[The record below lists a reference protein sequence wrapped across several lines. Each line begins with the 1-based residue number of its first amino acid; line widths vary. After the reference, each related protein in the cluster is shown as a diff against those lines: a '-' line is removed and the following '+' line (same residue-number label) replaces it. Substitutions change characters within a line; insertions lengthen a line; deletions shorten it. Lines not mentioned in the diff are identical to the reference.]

1 MLRVSDGKW
10 STQLIMR
17 CTDAIGDTLKLVGRT
32 LTQNNVPDDNN
43 INTATAV
50 IENVFKF
57 QIGATEI
64 TEFVLNRGSING
76 TFVVGQSIIAT

>member
-17 CTDAIGDTLKLVGRT
+17 CKDYGDTLKLVGRT
-32 LTQNNVPDDNN
+32 LTQNNVADDNN
-43 INTATAV
+43 INKATAV

-57 QIGATEI
+57 QIAYRNHRI
-64 TEFVLNRGSING
+64 CFK
-76 TFVVGQSIIAT
+76 